1 MISIRKKVNY
11 VAWVIT
17 LKKREKILQKG
28 LQKKAIETDR
38 TAKEMFL
45 VNDPSLKRRSEL
57 QSAQRKEK
65 LNFWLLRN
73 QKMAYIIHTKFVQNK
88 NHPNNKKTSNK
99 WTLTLRET
107 FSVNA
112 YLLIVITYRVRRRVR
127 PPKQFCPMFS
137 ILLFWRWLK
146 LTDT

>member
-1 MISIRKKVNY
+1 M
-11 VAWVIT
+11 IT

-99 WTLTLRET
+99 
-107 FSVNA
+107 
-112 YLLIVITYRVRRRVR
+112 
-127 PPKQFCPMFS
+127 
-137 ILLFWRWLK
+137 
-146 LTDT
+146 